1 MGVRG
6 RNRVDTVRIAGIS
19 GINFMVSNC
28 HFILLLLDDGNSVSA
43 VE

>member
-6 RNRVDTVRIAGIS
+6 RKRVETVTMAGIR
-19 GINFMVSNC
+19 GISFVFSNC